1 MTNENI
7 DVDQLL
13 KDIDAPEAPRADS
26 ALEPENVTEEV
37 VAKENPWNGEDLAF
51 DWNGKRII
59 PDSKDKAIQWQSM
72 GYNYSQRMGELNK
85 THAQRMQEV
94 EARSAKYDGFDKYGE
109 VDSYA
114 KTNPEWWEHVQN
126 SYKTR
131 ETYKID
137 ESLQP
142 ILNPLVER
150 LSQTENFLN
159 EWKQEKQQKEL
170 EAQDA
175 KLDADIMSTRE
186 QYPTIDLSAIDPAT
200 GETLELKVLK
210 HASELGTSSFKT
222 AFRDYFHDK
231 LIDMAKSQALE
242 GAAKG
247 QADLAKKGVIGK
259 TTAPTKGL
267 SLNTHRGKSYDQ
279 LTQEALTELGLG

>member
-1 MTNENI
+1 MPNENI

-13 KDIDAPEAPRADS
+13 NEIESPKEPMGENAVEPAQQEAKP
-26 ALEPENVTEEV
+26 V
-37 VAKENPWNGEDLAF
+37 ENPWNGEDLAF
-51 DWNGKRII
+51 DWNGKRIV

-85 THAQRMQEV
+85 THAQRMNEIEQLKT
-94 EARSAKYDGFDKYGE
+94 KYTGFDKYGE
-109 VDSYA
+109 VDNYA
-114 KTNPEWWEHVQN
+114 KTNPEWWDHVQK
-126 SYKTR
+126 SYQTR
-131 ETYKID
+131 ETYKLD

-159 EWKQEKQQKEL
+159 EWKQEKQQQEL
-170 EAQDA
+170 QAQDA
-175 KLDADIMSTRE
+175 KLDADIKSTQE
-186 QYPTIDLSAIDPAT
+186 QYPTIDLSAIDPAS

-231 LIDMAKSQALE
+231 LIDLAKSQALE

-247 QADLAKKGVIGK
+247 QADLVKKGVIGK
-259 TTAPTKGL
+259 TTTPTKGL

-279 LTQEALTELGLG
+279 LTQEALAELGIG